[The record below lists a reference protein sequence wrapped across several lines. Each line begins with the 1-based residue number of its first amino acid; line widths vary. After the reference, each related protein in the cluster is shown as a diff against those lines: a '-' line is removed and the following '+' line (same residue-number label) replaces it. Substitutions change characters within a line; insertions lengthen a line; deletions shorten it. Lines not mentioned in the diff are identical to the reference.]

1 MDSRTEN
8 ANCRGAAGEIS
19 ALATGAC
26 GLIVGV
32 GGADRT
38 TCKSVS
44 AGLTVMRGCVQKI
57 SGNAAAASG
66 NSAGQRCELAGEAV
80 GFTRKGAVS

>member
-8 ANCRGAAGEIS
+8 ANGRGTACEIP
-19 ALATGAC
+19 ALAAGAC
-26 GLIVGV
+26 GLIVCV
-32 GGADRT
+32 GCADRT
-38 TCKSVS
+38 TCKGVS

-57 SGNAAAASG
+57 SGNAAAAGG
-66 NSAGQRCELAGEAV
+66 NSTGQRCELAGEAV

>member
-8 ANCRGAAGEIS
+8 TNCRGTACEVS
-19 ALATGAC
+19 VLATGAC

-38 TCKSVS
+38 TCKGVS

-57 SGNAAAASG
+57 SGNAAAAGG
-66 NSAGQRCELAGEAV
+66 NSTGKRCELAG
-80 GFTRKGAVS
+80 